1 MPSFP
6 VIQLDVFV
14 YPNASYPGFGPRTP
28 SQILAKF
35 ANATF
40 RGGELVCR
48 SCKPSKM
55 LIILLA
61 QENIVRSKIRPL
73 NICIAS
79 FGVRTTTI
87 DISY

>member
-14 YPNASYPGFGPRTP
+14 YPNASYPGSGPRTP
-28 SQILAKF
+28 SQIVAKF

-40 RGGELVCR
+40 NGGEPVCR

-55 LIILLA
+55 LIILLDQVNMA
-61 QENIVRSKIRPL
+61 R
-73 NICIAS
+73 
-79 FGVRTTTI
+79 
-87 DISY
+87 